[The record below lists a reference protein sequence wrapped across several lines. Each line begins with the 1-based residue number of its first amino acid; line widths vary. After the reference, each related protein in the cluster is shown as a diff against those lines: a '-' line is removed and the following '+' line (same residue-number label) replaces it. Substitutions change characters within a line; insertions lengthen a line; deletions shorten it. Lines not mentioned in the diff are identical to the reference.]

1 MCLTE
6 LMIYVFSRYIAVC
19 APFFRLRH
27 NIKARFYILPILL
40 FAPLYNVPRFFEFTT
55 INNTTYTC
63 LDNSTFGP
71 SLISDPKNEGSLFDP
86 SRPRTDLDPQLF
98 PSYELEAE
106 ESGLVLLE
114 QDFLGRSNDEL
125 REMCKTWKKKVVI
138 ELHVTDFRVDPIYVS
153 VSIFTLVT
161 V

>member
-1 MCLTE
+1 M
-6 LMIYVFSRYIAVC
+6 YFSYFRYIAVC

-27 NIKARFYILPILL
+27 NIKARFYIVPILL

-71 SLISDPKNEGSLFDP
+71 SLISDPTNDGSMFDTSG
-86 SRPRTDLDPQLF
+86 SRAGLDPELF
-98 PSYELEAE
+98 PNYEIEAE
-106 ESGLVLLE
+106 ESGLILLE
-114 QDFLGRSNDEL
+114 EDFLNQTKDEL
-125 REMCKTWKKKVVI
+125 REKCKTWKKKVVI

-153 VSIFTLVT
+153 VRLFDWDHP
-161 V
+161 